1 MLRFFS
7 NIPIFRRLFI
17 AFAVVA
23 VIPSIVIVLLGNF
36 YLSSLNTRSM
46 AVQTSVDAASLSSQE
61 QSNLQRMNAL
71 LQTRFNQIF
80 ASLSGTIT
88 DPALSNAGGLGGADI
103 AAREAEFRDG
113 LATYQANYDL
123 ATSSNMNTIRSIL
136 NDNNPTTGPG
146 IIADQQQALNE
157 VASTQWPAYESLQK
171 QEVDLL
177 DKLDPTVNGHP
188 QTLPPDQLQTQFK
201 SAYKILWLANDQF
214 TDLNNAWQRVVDDTA
229 AMSKTVTTVGAS
241 DTQPI
246 LISSAIAAFFIILM
260 VLATGFI
267 VNLTITQP
275 LRQLASLTRRISKGD
290 TSARA
295 RMSGRDEI
303 FMVATSMNSML
314 DNIVHLIQETQAQ
327 RDNLQAQV
335 EKLVSEVSGVGEGD
349 LRVQAEV
356 TADALGVLAD
366 SFNYMVEELGSLV
379 VRVKMVAH
387 EVESSTVAIF
397 DRLTQ
402 LVETGDIQLNQIGE
416 AVVEVEHMAD
426 SSRQV
431 ANRANILY
439 NVASDA
445 RQSAQSGREAVQEAV
460 EGMGRIHVNVQAT
473 ASKVQT
479 LGERSREIN
488 NIVEVISTIAHQTNR
503 LALDAAIQAAM
514 AGENGKGFGAVAA
527 DIRRLAE
534 RSKDQASSIG
544 RIVRAV
550 REDIGAVAVSMQDT
564 ERETS
569 AGSALAQEA
578 GTSLASIFGVVE
590 RQASEI
596 ETINRMATQQLQ
608 SSSSVVHIMQVVSD
622 STDRSSA
629 STRDVAQNME
639 RVARLAEQLLA
650 SVEAFKLRE
659 NLNYYAPM
667 GNVPIAPEVD
677 YQNQLSLSGAFRTVT
692 SSAYSSPSNNVL
704 ATARTTTGPFSPY
717 PRTRNQQGNGMQSQP
732 QWPVQSER

>member
-1 MLRFFS
+1 MLKFFS

-23 VIPSIVIVLLGNF
+23 VIPSIVIALLGNF

-88 DPALSNAGGLGGADI
+88 DPALSNAGGLVGADI

-123 ATSSNMNTIRSIL
+123 ATSSNMASIRSIL
-136 NDNNPTTGPG
+136 VDNNPSTGPG

-157 VASTQWPAYESLQK
+157 VVTTQWPAYPSLPK
-171 QEVDLL
+171 QALSILE
-177 DKLDPTVNGHP
+177 KLDPIAKGYQVNLSP
-188 QTLPPDQLQTQFK
+188 AQLNAAF
-201 SAYKILWLANDQF
+201 SHAYSVLWHANYQF
-214 TDLNNAWQRVVDDTA
+214 TDLNNGWQRVVDDTA
-229 AMSKTVTTVGAS
+229 AMGKTVTTVGAS

-246 LISSAIAAFFIILM
+246 LISTAIAAFFIILM
-260 VLATGFI
+260 VLATGFV

-295 RMSGRDEI
+295 RMSGSDEI

-314 DNIVHLIQETQAQ
+314 DNIVRLIQETQAQ

-366 SFNYMVEELGSLV
+366 SFNYMVEELGSLI

-387 EVESSTVAIF
+387 EVESSTSTIF

-402 LVETGDIQLNQIGE
+402 LVETGDIQLNQIAG
-416 AVVEVEHMAD
+416 ATVEVERMAD

-431 ANRANILY
+431 AERAGILST
-439 NVASDA
+439 VAGDA
-445 RQSAQSGREAVQEAV
+445 RQSAQGGRAAVQEAV
-460 EGMGRIHVNVQAT
+460 EG
-473 ASKVQT
+473 
-479 LGERSREIN
+479 
-488 NIVEVISTIAHQTNR
+488 
-503 LALDAAIQAAM
+503 
-514 AGENGKGFGAVAA
+514 
-527 DIRRLAE
+527 
-534 RSKDQASSIG
+534 
-544 RIVRAV
+544 
-550 REDIGAVAVSMQDT
+550 
-564 ERETS
+564 
-569 AGSALAQEA
+569 
-578 GTSLASIFGVVE
+578 
-590 RQASEI
+590 
-596 ETINRMATQQLQ
+596 
-608 SSSSVVHIMQVVSD
+608 
-622 STDRSSA
+622 
-629 STRDVAQNME
+629 
-639 RVARLAEQLLA
+639 
-650 SVEAFKLRE
+650 
-659 NLNYYAPM
+659 
-667 GNVPIAPEVD
+667 
-677 YQNQLSLSGAFRTVT
+677 
-692 SSAYSSPSNNVL
+692 
-704 ATARTTTGPFSPY
+704 
-717 PRTRNQQGNGMQSQP
+717 
-732 QWPVQSER
+732 